1 MLRLLFGGIMFVAGA
16 FSALQA
22 PINSALGKR
31 TDVLFAVF
39 VSFAVGT
46 IALLAASVL
55 SGQTAFAALR
65 EVPKWQLSGGL
76 IGAIFVFSLTFFVS
90 RLGAAGVVAAAVA
103 GQLAGGML
111 IDRFGVAGL
120 PQIAVTPSRLVGLL
134 LLVAGGMLVT
144 RH

>member
-46 IALLAASVL
+46 LALLAATVL
-55 SGQTAFAALR
+55 TGQTAFSTLR
-65 EVPKWQLSGGL
+65 EVPTWQLTGGF

-90 RLGAAGVVAAAVA
+90 RLGAAGVTAAVVA
-103 GQLAGGML
+103 GQLAGSL
-111 IDRFGVAGL
+111 VIDRFGLAGL
-120 PQIAVTPSRLVGLL
+120 PQVAFTPARLAGVL
-134 LLVAGGMLVT
+134 LLVAGGLLVVH
-144 RH
+144 R